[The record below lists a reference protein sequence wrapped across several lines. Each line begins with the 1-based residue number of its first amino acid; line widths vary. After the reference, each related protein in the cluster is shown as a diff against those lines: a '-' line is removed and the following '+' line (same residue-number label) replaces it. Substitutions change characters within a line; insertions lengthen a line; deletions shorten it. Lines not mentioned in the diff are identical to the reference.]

1 MERYEKIDVS
11 DLQVNGVHQN
21 SRRNQS
27 KFVGLQTP
35 NPNYYSNATG
45 NSISPHGL
53 QSRRQADTD
62 STRQFI
68 PMS

>member
-1 MERYEKIDVS
+1 MERYERIDVN
-11 DLQVNGVHQN
+11 DFPHPGGHG

-35 NPNYYSNATG
+35 NPQYYSNATG
-45 NSISPHGL
+45 QSISPHGI

>member
-1 MERYEKIDVS
+1 MERYERIDVT
-11 DLQVNGVHQN
+11 DLPVVGGQG

-27 KFVGLQTP
+27 KFIGLQTP

-53 QSRRQADTD
+53 QSRR
-62 STRQFI
+62 
-68 PMS
+68 